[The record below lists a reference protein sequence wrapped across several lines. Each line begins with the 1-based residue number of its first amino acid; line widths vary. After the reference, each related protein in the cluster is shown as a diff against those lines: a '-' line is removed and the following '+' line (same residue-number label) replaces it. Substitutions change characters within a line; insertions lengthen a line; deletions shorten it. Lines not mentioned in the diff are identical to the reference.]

1 MAAKKNKDVAI
12 VSGQLHLKKLCV
24 GVASLQELID
34 WRHRHRAQTGIEAMS
49 HTTRMWPK
57 RAEELLAGG
66 SLYWVVAGKLVCR
79 QAIIGLE
86 PVKREDHTAC
96 RIMLDDTIVET
107 HPWPHRPFQG
117 WRYLKAEDA
126 PPDLLD
132 KSLDGDE
139 TAEMPEQ
146 MRAELADLGL
156 L

>member
-1 MAAKKNKDVAI
+1 MAGEKPEPATV
-12 VSGQLHLKKLCV
+12 VPGQLHLKKLCV

-34 WRHRHRAQTGIEAMS
+34 WRHRHRAQTGLDAIS

-57 RAEELLAGG
+57 RADELLAGG

-79 QAIIGLE
+79 QAIIALE
-86 PVKREDHTAC
+86 RVKREDHTAC
-96 RIMLDDTIVET
+96 RILLDDTIVET

-117 WRYLKAEDA
+117 WRYLRAEDA
-126 PPDLLD
+126 PPDLRGRHNG
-132 KSLDGDE
+132 GDE
-139 TAEMPEQ
+139 TAEMPEE